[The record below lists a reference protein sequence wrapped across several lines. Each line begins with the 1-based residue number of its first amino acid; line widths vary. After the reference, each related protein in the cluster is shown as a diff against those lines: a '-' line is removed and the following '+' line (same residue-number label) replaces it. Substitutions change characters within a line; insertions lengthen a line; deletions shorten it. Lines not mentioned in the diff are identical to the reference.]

1 MQADAIERLRAQLG
15 GPRDGAL
22 LRFGLGQAL
31 LGAGDVSAAAQ
42 AFRDALGFD
51 PDYSAACKMLGK
63 ALEAAGERAAAAD
76 AYRQGI
82 AVAARRGDR
91 QAEKEMRVFLRRLE
105 RAGG

>member
-1 MQADAIERLRAQLG
+1 MNPDAVERLRAQIG

-31 LGAGDVSAAAQ
+31 LAAGDAAAAAQ

-51 PDYSAACKMLGK
+51 PDYSAAHKMLGK
-63 ALEAAGERAAAAD
+63 ALDAAGDRAAAAE
-76 AYRQGI
+76 AYRHGI
-82 AVAARRGDR
+82 EVAAHRGDR

-105 RAGG
+105 RAG